1 MEDVRGV
8 ASLHKDPRNKKQ
20 FWLCSFTLPGGKRT
34 FRSTKQTDRKKAERI
49 CFQWENAARTA
60 ESGRL
65 TESAARR
72 VIGDIYELAN
82 SERLPSATVESFF
95 ESWLATK
102 APETADSTARA
113 YADTAERFLAF
124 LGERKSLDLARIRKA
139 DISGFRDSFAKRGL
153 SPSTANVALK
163 IIRSAFTQ
171 AQRDGLITENPAML
185 MKGVKSSNE
194 ESKRRAFTISEL
206 EQILAVAN
214 DEWRAIILTGLY
226 TGQRLGDIA
235 ELTWENLD
243 LARGELKLVTGKT
256 GRQQIIPLAKPL
268 LRIFE
273 SLPGGDNP
281 KQPLFLEAHGVK
293 ERTGKVGTLSNRF
306 HSILASAGLVKPRT
320 HKRRG
325 SGRGTKRETGEISFH
340 CLRHTATSLLKN
352 AGISPAIVQELV
364 GHDSKT
370 VSQNY
375 THIETSALRAAAD
388 CFPDLTPATRGAAG
402 K

>member
-1 MEDVRGV
+1 MEDVRGM

-34 FRSTKQTDRKKAERI
+34 LRSTKQTNRKKAERI
-49 CFQWENAARTA
+49 CLELENAARKA
-60 ESGRL
+60 EAGRL

-72 VIGDIYELAN
+72 VIGDIYEIAN

-113 YADTAERFLAF
+113 YADTADKFLEY
-124 LGERKSLDLARIRKA
+124 LGERKSADLARVRKA
-139 DISGFRDSFAKRGL
+139 DIAGFRDSFAKRGL

-163 IIRSAFTQ
+163 IVRSAFTQ
-171 AQRDGLITENPAML
+171 ACRDGLITENPAML
-185 MKGVKSSNE
+185 MKGVKSTNDD
-194 ESKRRAFTISEL
+194 SKRRAFTIPEL
-206 EQILAVAN
+206 EQILAAAN
-214 DEWRAIILTGLY
+214 EEWRGIILTGLY

-235 ELTWENLD
+235 ALTWENLD
-243 LARGELKLVTGKT
+243 LARSELKLVTGKT
-256 GRQQIIPLAKPL
+256 NRQQIIPLAKPL
-268 LRIFE
+268 LRVFE
-273 SLPGGDNP
+273 SLPVGDNP
-281 KQPLFLEAHGVK
+281 KQPLFPDAYGVK
-293 ERTGKVGTLSNRF
+293 DRTGKVGALSNQF
-306 HSILASAGLVKPRT
+306 HAILASAALVKART
-320 HKRRG
+320 HKKRG
-325 SGRGTKRETGEISFH
+325 GGRSVKRATGEISFH

-388 CFPDLTPATRGAAG
+388 TFPDLNPATRGAAG